1 MLTPTIG
8 IIVCSQRVPRAGLQ
22 ITNFVLDT
30 IQKAYPTANL
40 RPIDLATWNLPMYNE
55 PGIPSLITSSDGYT
69 HELTRKWSAEIV
81 SHAGFIF
88 VTPQYN
94 WGYPASIKNA
104 IDYLFHEWT
113 GKPGMIVSYGG
124 HGGGKAAQQLHQVLQ
139 GLRMQPVEPLVALV
153 FPTKEFTGRAARG
166 EDLGLM
172 EDESVWSDGREQILT
187 AFQVLAQ
194 LVARS
199 T

>member
-8 IIVCSQRVPRAGLQ
+8 IIVCSQRVPRSGLQ
-22 ITNFVLDT
+22 ITNFVLNS

-40 RPIDLATWNLPMYNE
+40 RLIDLATWNLPMYNE
-55 PGIPSLITSSDGYT
+55 PGIPSFITSPDGYT
-69 HELTRKWSAEIV
+69 HELTRKWSEEIA

-113 GKPGMIVSYGG
+113 GKPAMIVSYGG
-124 HGGGKAAQQLHQVLQ
+124 HGGGKAAQQLLQVLQ
-139 GLRMQPVEPLVALV
+139 GLRMQPVEPLVALA

-166 EDLGLM
+166 EDLVMM
-172 EDESVWSDGREQILT
+172 EDESIWKDGREQILT